1 MPPRLCVQSNRLMM
15 EQTDACKCHGDA
27 VFVAGLDDMIVAYR
41 ASCLGDV
48 FHAALVRTLNV
59 ITEGEEGVRA

>member
-1 MPPRLCVQSNRLMM
+1 M

-27 VFVAGLDDMIVAYR
+27 VFVAGFNDMIVTYR

-48 FHAALVRTLNV
+48 FHAALVRALDV
-59 ITEGEEGVRA
+59 IAEGEEGIRA